1 MPIVN
6 PPVFPKLGKLKL
18 GNLENLG
25 KLVKLDWGN
34 LGKLGKLGKLGMLEN
49 WKTWETWVPHFQAQP
64 ARDLLN
70 ELRDMY
76 MLRSPYVR
84 GDTHETAYRLGQESI
99 VKLLIEISEGNN
111 G

>member
-1 MPIVN
+1 MLN
-6 PPVFPKLGKLKL
+6 
-18 GNLENLG
+18 
-25 KLVKLDWGN
+25 
-34 LGKLGKLGKLGMLEN
+34 GKLGELGYH
-49 WKTWETWVPHFQAQP
+49 TFQAQP